1 MSAGKARIGGSG
13 LTTMTWRG
21 TKLSYM
27 QTLADSTPQ
36 PQGAVSPVQPLD
48 EPVPLEI
55 VTPLAVGAGS
65 ISLSFFELWN
75 EPAWAQLP
83 GLENTNTLLDVLKT
97 QVTLGEITCR
107 KIIQSPDNSIMRA
120 KVYHG
125 VVVTN
130 IDEGESIQIN
140 TMLMPKT
147 VQLGYT
153 YSTLV

>member
-1 MSAGKARIGGSG
+1 MSASKVRVGGSG

-21 TKLSYM
+21 TKMAYL

-36 PQGAVSPVQPLD
+36 PQGAVSPVQPID

-75 EPAWAQLP
+75 EPAWAMLP
-83 GLENTNTLLDVLKT
+83 GLEGTNTLLDVLKR
-97 QVTLGEITCR
+97 QISLGEITCR
-107 KIIQSPDNSIMRA
+107 KIIKSPDGIMRA

-153 YSTLV
+153 YSTVI